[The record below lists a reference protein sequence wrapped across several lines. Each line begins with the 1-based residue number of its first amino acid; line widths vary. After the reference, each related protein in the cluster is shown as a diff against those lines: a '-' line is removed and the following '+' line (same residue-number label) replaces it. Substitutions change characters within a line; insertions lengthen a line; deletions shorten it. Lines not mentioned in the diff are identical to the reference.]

1 MTDQNQSDDVNPE
14 QENVVGFEEATQE
27 QNNET
32 EELSLEDQVLALQQE
47 LIDMKD
53 RTMRALADAENTR
66 RRAQKDRED
75 AGNFAISRFAKDLL
89 DYADNFSRAMESLPE
104 GTPESVSQ
112 GLKAM
117 ETDILN
123 VFSRHGIEKI
133 EPLDQP
139 FDANFHEVM
148 FETPLPGKEA
158 GIIIQVIEP
167 GYILNNRL
175 LRPAKVGI
183 AKGEENPGVQIDEQ
197 A

>member
-14 QENVVGFEEATQE
+14 QENVVGFEEETQE
-27 QNNET
+27 QNKET
-32 EELSLEDQVLALQQE
+32 EKLSLEDQVLALQQE

-104 GTPESVSQ
+104 GTPEGVSQ

-123 VFSRHGIEKI
+123 VFSRHGVEKI

-183 AKGEENPGVQIDEQ
+183 AKGEESPGVQIDEQ